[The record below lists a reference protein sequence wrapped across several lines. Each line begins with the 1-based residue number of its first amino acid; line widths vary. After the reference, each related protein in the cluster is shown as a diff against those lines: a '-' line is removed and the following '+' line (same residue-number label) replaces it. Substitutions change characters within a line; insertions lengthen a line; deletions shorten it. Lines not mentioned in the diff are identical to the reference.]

1 MNNIKKLINK
11 EIILY
16 VIFGVLTTIVNLI
29 AYYLFSNIINI
40 NTLLNIKLINATK
53 TPIIS
58 LATISFIKSKSTNKN
73 SNTTSDKPE
82 INLQFI
88 NFMNSSIITS
98 LFI

>member
-40 NTLLNIKLINATK
+40 NYLISNA
-53 TPIIS
+53 I
-58 LATISFIKSKSTNKN
+58 ADRKSVV
-73 SNTTSDKPE
+73 
-82 INLQFI
+82 
-88 NFMNSSIITS
+88 
-98 LFI
+98 